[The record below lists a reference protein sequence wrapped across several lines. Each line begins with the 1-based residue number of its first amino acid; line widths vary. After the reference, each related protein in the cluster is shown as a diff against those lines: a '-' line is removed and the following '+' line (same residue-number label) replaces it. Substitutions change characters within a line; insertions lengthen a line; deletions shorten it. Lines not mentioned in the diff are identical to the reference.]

1 VLDVGADVRADP
13 LNLAQ
18 YAVMGAEYARVGLDV
33 ARPRVGLLN
42 VGSEEMKGRPEIRS
56 ARDIIETAAGAAG
69 YEWVGFVEGGDIA
82 RDRADVVVTDGFTGN
97 VALKTAEGTAA
108 FIGDELRG
116 AFRHSVLSKLAAL
129 AARSSLK
136 RMQRRIDPRRVNGG
150 VFLGLMGAVV
160 KAHGGSDATG
170 VASALALSARM
181 ARTGFA
187 QTVAAGVA
195 RLGADF
201 GPGGHDSR
209 GEPMTV
215 LRSVPLGCGRYL
227 PERIVANDYF
237 AEWLDTSDEWIVART
252 GIRRRRFAA
261 EGETTSDLAVRAA
274 ERALADAGM
283 TAADLDALIV
293 ATATPDNTFP
303 STATRVQTRIG
314 MRGGFAFDV
323 QAVCAGFIF
332 ALTTADALIRAGQ
345 ARTVMVIGRRNL
357 LSDPRLGGPHHLR
370 AVRRRRRAVILGAAE
385 GEGSP
390 ADRGVI
396 ATALHSD
403 GAHKDILYVDG
414 GPSTTGSSGKLR
426 MLGAR
431 SSSTLSSSSPPWPRR

>member
-1 VLDVGADVRADP
+1 MSDPEPTTLAVDAMGGDRGPEAVVGGVCKACRADSALRVILFGRESDLAPLKHRLGDCAGRVEIRHADGVVSMDDKPRDALRNGESTSMGAALEAVARGAAQAALSCGNTGALMLMATLKLRKAPGVDRPAIAVFWPSRAPAGWSIVLDVGADVRADP

-201 GPGGHDSR
+201 GPADTIAAASR
-209 GEPMTV
+209 
-215 LRSVPLGCGRYL
+215 
-227 PERIVANDYF
+227 
-237 AEWLDTSDEWIVART
+237 
-252 GIRRRRFAA
+252 
-261 EGETTSDLAVRAA
+261 
-274 ERALADAGM
+274 
-283 TAADLDALIV
+283 
-293 ATATPDNTFP
+293 
-303 STATRVQTRIG
+303 
-314 MRGGFAFDV
+314 
-323 QAVCAGFIF
+323 
-332 ALTTADALIRAGQ
+332 
-345 ARTVMVIGRRNL
+345 
-357 LSDPRLGGPHHLR
+357 
-370 AVRRRRRAVILGAAE
+370 
-385 GEGSP
+385 
-390 ADRGVI
+390 
-396 ATALHSD
+396 
-403 GAHKDILYVDG
+403 
-414 GPSTTGSSGKLR
+414 
-426 MLGAR
+426 
-431 SSSTLSSSSPPWPRR
+431 